1 MPRGWRRGSSSG
13 SVKSWFSSSRGFEEF
28 GSGVLLVSLWGL
40 GFRGFRGFRGL
51 GGLGG
56 FSDLGLLGFRVWGVL
71 GFEGLRVQGLGL

>member
-40 GFRGFRGFRGL
+40 GFRGFRGL

>member
-1 MPRGWRRGSSSG
+1 MHFGSLKKTAKCREFVPRGWRRGSSSG

-28 GSGVLLVSLWGL
+28 GSGVLRVSLWGL

-56 FSDLGLLGFRVWGVL
+56 FRAFFGFRA
-71 GFEGLRVQGLGL
+71 FRV